1 MVAEAQVAHKD
12 ARERR
17 SSLASQQRPS
27 SLSDCP
33 QSLMDRD
40 IDVVPERLQ
49 RISWAFSRMSGNWSP
64 ICRRV
69 VQVVHEWFDWFTT
82 GSRVVRLVHLWFTT
96 GSLLFAGGSSG
107 SRLVRVVHRW
117 FKWFTTGSRSSGV
130 VDVVRAHN
138 LM

>member
-1 MVAEAQVAHKD
+1 MMVAEAQVAHKD
-12 ARERR
+12 AREKR

-49 RISWAFSRMSGNWSP
+49 RISWACSRMSGNWSP
-64 ICRRV
+64 ICRRA

-82 GSRVVRLVHLWFTT
+82 GSHLVSLVRQWFDWYSLVRQWFDWFT
-96 GSLLFAGGSSG
+96 L
-107 SRLVRVVHRW
+107 
-117 FKWFTTGSRSSGV
+117 
-130 VDVVRAHN
+130 
-138 LM
+138 

>member
-1 MVAEAQVAHKD
+1 
-12 ARERR
+12 
-17 SSLASQQRPS
+17 
-27 SLSDCP
+27 
-33 QSLMDRD
+33 MDWD

-64 ICRRV
+64 IYRRV

-82 GSRVVRLVHLWFTT
+82 GSSGSRVVRLVHLWFTT
-96 GSLLFAGGSSG
+96 GTLWFAGGSSG

-138 LM
+138 LMGSVESQPAESRGEWSVSMFIQC

>member
-1 MVAEAQVAHKD
+1 MMVAEAQVAHKD

-33 QSLMDRD
+33 QSLMDWD

-69 VQVVHEWFDWFTT
+69 VQVVHFGSPLVQVVHDWFA
-82 GSRVVRLVHLWFTT
+82 WFT
-96 GSLLFAGGSSG
+96 GGSSG
-107 SRLVRVVHRW
+107 SRLVHVVQEW
-117 FKWFTTGSRSSGV
+117 LTLSGPIT
-130 VDVVRAHN
+130 
-138 LM
+138 

>member
-33 QSLMDRD
+33 QSLMDWD

-64 ICRRV
+64 ICRR
-69 VQVVHEWFDWFTT
+69 WFKWFTS
-82 GSRVVRLVHLWFTT
+82 GST
-96 GSLLFAGGSSG
+96 GSLWFAGGSSG
-107 SRLVRVVHRW
+107 SRLVHVVQEW
-117 FKWFTTGSRSSGV
+117 LTLSGPIT
-130 VDVVRAHN
+130 
-138 LM
+138 

>member
-1 MVAEAQVAHKD
+1 MMVAEAQVAHKD
-12 ARERR
+12 AREQR

-33 QSLMDRD
+33 QSLMDWD

-82 GSRVVRLVHLWFTT
+82 GSRLVLFGSPVVRLVHFGSPVVQVVHDWFAWFT
-96 GSLLFAGGSSG
+96 GGSSG
-107 SRLVRVVHRW
+107 SRLVHVVQEW
-117 FKWFTTGSRSSGV
+117 LTLSGPIT
-130 VDVVRAHN
+130 
-138 LM
+138 